1 MIGKTNSDT
10 VFGYKYLAIGDRRQ
24 QQAWFKWKLN
34 NPLLYHFIIN
44 DEYFFLDT
52 DNFLQSLKI
61 VQSDDDPI
69 ITQDD
74 VNYQIHLDNHTTV
87 SNGVYNASTNLTT
100 LYTVPAQTTAII
112 KSVRVANVDTSNNCE
127 VSLYLVD
134 TGTTSYT
141 LQLSRDIESK
151 TTQELLAAG
160 NSSQVSADSSTSS
173 IAPLVA
179 KESEIIKIQA
189 ENANDLHVVLSVLE
203 IS

>member
-1 MIGKTNSDT
+1 M
-10 VFGYKYLAIGDRRQ
+10 V
-24 QQAWFKWKLN
+24 
-34 NPLLYHFIIN
+34 FIIMAN
-44 DEYFFLDT
+44 VYT
-52 DNFLQSLKI
+52 
-61 VQSDDDPI
+61 
-69 ITQDD
+69 
-74 VNYQIHLDNHTTV
+74 NYKAVL
-87 SNGVYNASTNLTT
+87 SNTNLTT

>member
-1 MIGKTNSDT
+1 MANVYTN
-10 VFGYKYLAIGDRRQ
+10 YKAVLS
-24 QQAWFKWKLN
+24 
-34 NPLLYHFIIN
+34 
-44 DEYFFLDT
+44 T
-52 DNFLQSLKI
+52 
-61 VQSDDDPI
+61 
-69 ITQDD
+69 
-74 VNYQIHLDNHTTV
+74 
-87 SNGVYNASTNLTT
+87 TNLTT

-134 TGTTSYT
+134 TGDTSYT

-160 NSSQVSADSSTSS
+160 NSSQISADSSTSS
-173 IAPLVA
+173 LAPLIA

>member
-1 MIGKTNSDT
+1 MANVYTNHKAVLST
-10 VFGYKYLAIGDRRQ
+10 
-24 QQAWFKWKLN
+24 
-34 NPLLYHFIIN
+34 
-44 DEYFFLDT
+44 
-52 DNFLQSLKI
+52 
-61 VQSDDDPI
+61 
-69 ITQDD
+69 
-74 VNYQIHLDNHTTV
+74 
-87 SNGVYNASTNLTT
+87 TNLTT

-112 KSVRVANVDTSNNCE
+112 KSVRVANVDTSNKCE

-134 TGTTSYT
+134 TGDTSYT

-173 IAPLVA
+173 LAPLVA

>member
-1 MIGKTNSDT
+1 
-10 VFGYKYLAIGDRRQ
+10 
-24 QQAWFKWKLN
+24 
-34 NPLLYHFIIN
+34 
-44 DEYFFLDT
+44 
-52 DNFLQSLKI
+52 
-61 VQSDDDPI
+61 
-69 ITQDD
+69 
-74 VNYQIHLDNHTTV
+74 
-87 SNGVYNASTNLTT
+87 

-134 TGTTSYT
+134 TGDTSYT

-173 IAPLVA
+173 LAPLVA

>member
-1 MIGKTNSDT
+1 MANVYTN
-10 VFGYKYLAIGDRRQ
+10 YKAVL
-24 QQAWFKWKLN
+24 
-34 NPLLYHFIIN
+34 
-44 DEYFFLDT
+44 
-52 DNFLQSLKI
+52 
-61 VQSDDDPI
+61 
-69 ITQDD
+69 
-74 VNYQIHLDNHTTV
+74 
-87 SNGVYNASTNLTT
+87 SNTNLTT

-134 TGTTSYT
+134 TGSTSYT

-173 IAPLVA
+173 LAPLVA

>member
-1 MIGKTNSDT
+1 MANVYTN
-10 VFGYKYLAIGDRRQ
+10 YKAVL
-24 QQAWFKWKLN
+24 
-34 NPLLYHFIIN
+34 
-44 DEYFFLDT
+44 
-52 DNFLQSLKI
+52 
-61 VQSDDDPI
+61 
-69 ITQDD
+69 
-74 VNYQIHLDNHTTV
+74 
-87 SNGVYNASTNLTT
+87 SNTNLTT

-127 VSLYLVD
+127 ISLYLVD
-134 TGTTSYT
+134 TGDTSYT

>member
-1 MIGKTNSDT
+1 MANVYTNHKAVLST
-10 VFGYKYLAIGDRRQ
+10 
-24 QQAWFKWKLN
+24 
-34 NPLLYHFIIN
+34 
-44 DEYFFLDT
+44 
-52 DNFLQSLKI
+52 
-61 VQSDDDPI
+61 
-69 ITQDD
+69 
-74 VNYQIHLDNHTTV
+74 
-87 SNGVYNASTNLTT
+87 TNLTT

>member
-1 MIGKTNSDT
+1 MANVYTN
-10 VFGYKYLAIGDRRQ
+10 YKAVL
-24 QQAWFKWKLN
+24 
-34 NPLLYHFIIN
+34 
-44 DEYFFLDT
+44 
-52 DNFLQSLKI
+52 
-61 VQSDDDPI
+61 
-69 ITQDD
+69 
-74 VNYQIHLDNHTTV
+74 
-87 SNGVYNASTNLTT
+87 SNTNLTT
-100 LYTVPAQTTAII
+100 LYTVPAQTPAII

-134 TGTTSYT
+134 TDSTSFT

-173 IAPLVA
+173 LAPLVA

>member
-1 MIGKTNSDT
+1 MPNVYTN
-10 VFGYKYLAIGDRRQ
+10 YKAVL
-24 QQAWFKWKLN
+24 
-34 NPLLYHFIIN
+34 
-44 DEYFFLDT
+44 
-52 DNFLQSLKI
+52 
-61 VQSDDDPI
+61 
-69 ITQDD
+69 
-74 VNYQIHLDNHTTV
+74 
-87 SNGVYNASTNLTT
+87 SNTNLTT

-134 TGTTSYT
+134 TDSTSFT

-173 IAPLVA
+173 LAPLVA

>member
-1 MIGKTNSDT
+1 MANVYTN
-10 VFGYKYLAIGDRRQ
+10 YKAVL
-24 QQAWFKWKLN
+24 
-34 NPLLYHFIIN
+34 
-44 DEYFFLDT
+44 
-52 DNFLQSLKI
+52 
-61 VQSDDDPI
+61 
-69 ITQDD
+69 
-74 VNYQIHLDNHTTV
+74 
-87 SNGVYNASTNLTT
+87 SNTNLTT

-173 IAPLVA
+173 LAPLIA

>member
-1 MIGKTNSDT
+1 MANVYTNHKAVLST
-10 VFGYKYLAIGDRRQ
+10 
-24 QQAWFKWKLN
+24 
-34 NPLLYHFIIN
+34 
-44 DEYFFLDT
+44 
-52 DNFLQSLKI
+52 
-61 VQSDDDPI
+61 
-69 ITQDD
+69 
-74 VNYQIHLDNHTTV
+74 
-87 SNGVYNASTNLTT
+87 TNLTT

-134 TGTTSYT
+134 TDSTSFT
-141 LQLSRDIESK
+141 LQLSRDVESK

-173 IAPLVA
+173 LAPLIA

>member
-1 MIGKTNSDT
+1 MANVYTN
-10 VFGYKYLAIGDRRQ
+10 YKAVLS
-24 QQAWFKWKLN
+24 
-34 NPLLYHFIIN
+34 
-44 DEYFFLDT
+44 T
-52 DNFLQSLKI
+52 
-61 VQSDDDPI
+61 
-69 ITQDD
+69 
-74 VNYQIHLDNHTTV
+74 
-87 SNGVYNASTNLTT
+87 TNLTT

-134 TGTTSYT
+134 TGDTSYT

-173 IAPLVA
+173 LAPLIA

>member
-1 MIGKTNSDT
+1 MANVYTNHKAVLST
-10 VFGYKYLAIGDRRQ
+10 
-24 QQAWFKWKLN
+24 
-34 NPLLYHFIIN
+34 
-44 DEYFFLDT
+44 
-52 DNFLQSLKI
+52 
-61 VQSDDDPI
+61 
-69 ITQDD
+69 
-74 VNYQIHLDNHTTV
+74 
-87 SNGVYNASTNLTT
+87 TNLTT

-134 TGTTSYT
+134 TDSTSYT

-173 IAPLVA
+173 LAPLVA

>member
-1 MIGKTNSDT
+1 MANVYTNHKAVLST
-10 VFGYKYLAIGDRRQ
+10 
-24 QQAWFKWKLN
+24 
-34 NPLLYHFIIN
+34 
-44 DEYFFLDT
+44 
-52 DNFLQSLKI
+52 
-61 VQSDDDPI
+61 
-69 ITQDD
+69 
-74 VNYQIHLDNHTTV
+74 
-87 SNGVYNASTNLTT
+87 TNLTT

-134 TGTTSYT
+134 TGDTSYT

-173 IAPLVA
+173 LAPLVA

>member
-1 MIGKTNSDT
+1 MSNVYTNHKAVLST
-10 VFGYKYLAIGDRRQ
+10 
-24 QQAWFKWKLN
+24 
-34 NPLLYHFIIN
+34 
-44 DEYFFLDT
+44 
-52 DNFLQSLKI
+52 
-61 VQSDDDPI
+61 
-69 ITQDD
+69 
-74 VNYQIHLDNHTTV
+74 
-87 SNGVYNASTNLTT
+87 TNLTT

-134 TGTTSYT
+134 TGDTSYT

-160 NSSQVSADSSTSS
+160 NSSQISADSSTSS
-173 IAPLVA
+173 LAPLIA

>member
-1 MIGKTNSDT
+1 MANVYTNHKTVLST
-10 VFGYKYLAIGDRRQ
+10 
-24 QQAWFKWKLN
+24 
-34 NPLLYHFIIN
+34 
-44 DEYFFLDT
+44 
-52 DNFLQSLKI
+52 
-61 VQSDDDPI
+61 
-69 ITQDD
+69 
-74 VNYQIHLDNHTTV
+74 
-87 SNGVYNASTNLTT
+87 TNLTT

-134 TGTTSYT
+134 TDSTSFT

-173 IAPLVA
+173 LAPLIA

>member
-1 MIGKTNSDT
+1 LVFIVMANVYTN
-10 VFGYKYLAIGDRRQ
+10 YKAVLS
-24 QQAWFKWKLN
+24 
-34 NPLLYHFIIN
+34 
-44 DEYFFLDT
+44 T
-52 DNFLQSLKI
+52 
-61 VQSDDDPI
+61 
-69 ITQDD
+69 
-74 VNYQIHLDNHTTV
+74 
-87 SNGVYNASTNLTT
+87 TNLTT

-134 TGTTSYT
+134 TDSTSFT

-173 IAPLVA
+173 LAPLVA

>member
-1 MIGKTNSDT
+1 MANVYTN
-10 VFGYKYLAIGDRRQ
+10 YKAVL
-24 QQAWFKWKLN
+24 
-34 NPLLYHFIIN
+34 
-44 DEYFFLDT
+44 
-52 DNFLQSLKI
+52 
-61 VQSDDDPI
+61 
-69 ITQDD
+69 
-74 VNYQIHLDNHTTV
+74 
-87 SNGVYNASTNLTT
+87 SNTNLTT

-134 TGTTSYT
+134 TGSTSYT

-173 IAPLVA
+173 LAPLIA

>member
-1 MIGKTNSDT
+1 MANVYTN
-10 VFGYKYLAIGDRRQ
+10 YKAVLS
-24 QQAWFKWKLN
+24 
-34 NPLLYHFIIN
+34 
-44 DEYFFLDT
+44 T
-52 DNFLQSLKI
+52 
-61 VQSDDDPI
+61 
-69 ITQDD
+69 
-74 VNYQIHLDNHTTV
+74 
-87 SNGVYNASTNLTT
+87 TNLTT
-100 LYTVPAQTTAII
+100 LYTVPTQTTAII

-134 TGTTSYT
+134 TGDTSYT

-173 IAPLVA
+173 LAPLVA

>member
-1 MIGKTNSDT
+1 MANVYTNHKAVLST
-10 VFGYKYLAIGDRRQ
+10 
-24 QQAWFKWKLN
+24 
-34 NPLLYHFIIN
+34 
-44 DEYFFLDT
+44 
-52 DNFLQSLKI
+52 
-61 VQSDDDPI
+61 
-69 ITQDD
+69 
-74 VNYQIHLDNHTTV
+74 
-87 SNGVYNASTNLTT
+87 TNLTT

-173 IAPLVA
+173 LAPLIA

>member
-1 MIGKTNSDT
+1 MANVYTN
-10 VFGYKYLAIGDRRQ
+10 YKAVLS
-24 QQAWFKWKLN
+24 
-34 NPLLYHFIIN
+34 
-44 DEYFFLDT
+44 T
-52 DNFLQSLKI
+52 
-61 VQSDDDPI
+61 
-69 ITQDD
+69 
-74 VNYQIHLDNHTTV
+74 
-87 SNGVYNASTNLTT
+87 TNLTT
-100 LYTVPAQTTAII
+100 LYTDPAQTTAII

-134 TGTTSYT
+134 TDSTSFT

-173 IAPLVA
+173 LAPLVA

>member
-1 MIGKTNSDT
+1 MANVYTN
-10 VFGYKYLAIGDRRQ
+10 YKAVLS
-24 QQAWFKWKLN
+24 
-34 NPLLYHFIIN
+34 
-44 DEYFFLDT
+44 T
-52 DNFLQSLKI
+52 
-61 VQSDDDPI
+61 
-69 ITQDD
+69 
-74 VNYQIHLDNHTTV
+74 
-87 SNGVYNASTNLTT
+87 TNLTT

-134 TGTTSYT
+134 TGDTSYT

-173 IAPLVA
+173 LAPLVA
-179 KESEIIKIQA
+179 KESEVIKIQA

>member
-1 MIGKTNSDT
+1 MANVYTNHKAVLST
-10 VFGYKYLAIGDRRQ
+10 
-24 QQAWFKWKLN
+24 
-34 NPLLYHFIIN
+34 
-44 DEYFFLDT
+44 
-52 DNFLQSLKI
+52 
-61 VQSDDDPI
+61 
-69 ITQDD
+69 
-74 VNYQIHLDNHTTV
+74 
-87 SNGVYNASTNLTT
+87 TNLTT

-134 TGTTSYT
+134 TDSTSFT

-173 IAPLVA
+173 LAPLIA

>member
-1 MIGKTNSDT
+1 MANVYTN
-10 VFGYKYLAIGDRRQ
+10 YKADLS
-24 QQAWFKWKLN
+24 
-34 NPLLYHFIIN
+34 
-44 DEYFFLDT
+44 T
-52 DNFLQSLKI
+52 
-61 VQSDDDPI
+61 
-69 ITQDD
+69 
-74 VNYQIHLDNHTTV
+74 
-87 SNGVYNASTNLTT
+87 TNLTT

>member
-1 MIGKTNSDT
+1 MANVYTN
-10 VFGYKYLAIGDRRQ
+10 YKAVLS
-24 QQAWFKWKLN
+24 
-34 NPLLYHFIIN
+34 
-44 DEYFFLDT
+44 T
-52 DNFLQSLKI
+52 
-61 VQSDDDPI
+61 
-69 ITQDD
+69 
-74 VNYQIHLDNHTTV
+74 
-87 SNGVYNASTNLTT
+87 TNLTT

-173 IAPLVA
+173 IAPFVA

>member
-1 MIGKTNSDT
+1 MAIVYTNHKAVLST
-10 VFGYKYLAIGDRRQ
+10 
-24 QQAWFKWKLN
+24 
-34 NPLLYHFIIN
+34 
-44 DEYFFLDT
+44 
-52 DNFLQSLKI
+52 
-61 VQSDDDPI
+61 
-69 ITQDD
+69 
-74 VNYQIHLDNHTTV
+74 
-87 SNGVYNASTNLTT
+87 TNLTT

-134 TGTTSYT
+134 TGDTSYT

-160 NSSQVSADSSTSS
+160 NSSQISADSSTSS
-173 IAPLVA
+173 LAPLIA